1 MLYNANECN
10 LCLLCKLKQ
19 EDSVSWQT
27 DYGEKPVWNGSQVL
41 SVSGFT
47 AAQMRDRYLEGSES
61 LQETLRSD
69 SGVRYL
75 QRGVEPDVVSQPHSE
90 PISRESQ
97 HVGDLTHL
105 PGFKTSGESIQMVK
119 VRLDWSKCNKLKS
132 CNWTTHTFKTIDTFS
147 C

>member
-1 MLYNANECN
+1 MQLVLIMQIATTFPGS
-10 LCLLCKLKQ
+10 Q

-27 DYGEKPVWNGSQVL
+27 DYAEKPVLNGSQVL

-75 QRGVEPDVVSQPHSE
+75 Q
-90 PISRESQ
+90 
-97 HVGDLTHL
+97 
-105 PGFKTSGESIQMVK
+105 
-119 VRLDWSKCNKLKS
+119 
-132 CNWTTHTFKTIDTFS
+132 
-147 C
+147 